1 MTSAW
6 LRSCALALMLG
17 SAAPGMAV
25 AADPV
30 KLLARMH
37 KAAHSLDYDGTFVY
51 QRGDQL
57 ESLRILHR
65 SGNGGMRE
73 RLVSLTGAPRE
84 IIRTDSEVRCYLPDE
99 NAVMIEHRRADRRN
113 FPAFLPDSISSLS
126 SYYIL
131 KRGRDGRVAGHR
143 VQSVT
148 ILPRD
153 SYRYGYQ
160 LWADKATGL
169 LLKASVLDEQG
180 AVIEQYMFT
189 QITIGRPISESDL
202 KAQHPDQAQV
212 VLNSADDVSSAS
224 VAQWRAERLPAG
236 FALTARMLRKLP
248 TPHQPVEHLV
258 YSDGLGVVSVF
269 IEPASADN
277 RNPVL
282 SGVSQMGAV
291 HVFGKQI
298 EEHQVTAIGE
308 VPARTVGMIGESV
321 GRTQ

>member
-1 MTSAW
+1 MIADWFRGVT
-6 LRSCALALMLG
+6 LAVLLG
-17 SAAPGMAV
+17 GLVPAAV

-37 KAAHSLDYDGTFVY
+37 QAAHSLDYDGTFVY

-73 RLVSLTGAPRE
+73 RLISLTGAPRE
-84 IIRTDSEVRCYLPDE
+84 IIRTDSEVRCYLPDQ

-113 FPAFLPDSISSLS
+113 FPAFLPESISTLGN
-126 SYYIL
+126 YYRL
-131 KRGRDGRVAGHR
+131 KRGRDARVAGHR
-143 VQSVT
+143 TQSVT
-148 ILPRD
+148 IMPRD
-153 SYRYGYQ
+153 PYRYGYQ
-160 LWADKATGL
+160 LWADQATGL

-180 AVIEQYMFT
+180 ATIEQYMFT
-189 QITIGRPISESDL
+189 QISIGRPIPESEL
-202 KAQHPDQAQV
+202 QAQNPGRSLV
-212 VLNSADDVSSAS
+212 ARNSADDVLSA
-224 VAQWRAERLPAG
+224 ATGEWQAERLPDG
-236 FALTARMLRKLP
+236 FVLTARMLRKLP
-248 TPHQPVEHLV
+248 APHQPVEHLV

-269 IEPASADN
+269 IEPARTDN
-277 RNPVL
+277 KHPLL

-291 HVFGKQI
+291 HVFGKLI
-298 EEHQVTAIGE
+298 GDHQVTAIGE